1 MITKVV
7 IHRGEIT
14 FHVAAAH
21 LPTLVQH
28 LRDDA
33 QLRFEFC
40 SSVSGVHYPAD
51 KGASCTRSIT
61 CSR

>member
-1 MITKVV
+1 MVV
-7 IHRGEIT
+7 HRGEIT
-14 FHVAAAH
+14 FHVAREH
-21 LPTLVQH
+21 LAELVRH

-33 QLRFEFC
+33 HLRFEFC

-51 KGASCTRSIT
+51 RAASCTRSTT